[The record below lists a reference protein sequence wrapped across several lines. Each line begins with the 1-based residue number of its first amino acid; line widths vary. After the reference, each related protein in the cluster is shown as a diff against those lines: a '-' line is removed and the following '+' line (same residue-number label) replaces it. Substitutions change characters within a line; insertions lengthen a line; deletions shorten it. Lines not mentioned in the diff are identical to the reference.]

1 MGDLR
6 RQPPARRGS
15 GPRPAEPGCFSIQAM
30 LGTALAAA
38 TIEERMLV
46 LDRKIGNIRPIL
58 PRPGRSRPVLVD
70 PG

>member
-1 MGDLR
+1 
-6 RQPPARRGS
+6 
-15 GPRPAEPGCFSIQAM
+15 M